1 MSASMWMW
9 DQGINASP
17 SLSLY
22 LCVCV
27 CVCSVAAVAL
37 SRAICVLGRYGDW
50 EGKRGERERPPLPR
64 FEASADRVLGT
75 TR

>member
-1 MSASMWMW
+1 MSAWMWMWMWMW

-17 SLSLY
+17 Y
-22 LCVCV
+22 LTPSVCF
-27 CVCSVAAVAL
+27 VAAVVL